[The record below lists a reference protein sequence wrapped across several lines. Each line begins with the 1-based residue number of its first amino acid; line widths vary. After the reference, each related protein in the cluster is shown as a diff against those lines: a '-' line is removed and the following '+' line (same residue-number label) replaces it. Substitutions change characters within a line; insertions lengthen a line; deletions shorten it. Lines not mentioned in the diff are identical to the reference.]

1 MQTPEKPTPFVSF
14 LRYNLVAT
22 LATGVDF
29 IALIALTELAGLWYM
44 FSTISGAVFGALT
57 AFLLGRYW
65 VFVSKES
72 KIGHQGFRYFL
83 VASGS
88 VVLNSSGVYLFTEIA
103 NLQYIISKVITAVLV
118 AVCYNYLLSRYFVFR

>member
-1 MQTPEKPTPFVSF
+1 M
-14 LRYNLVAT
+14 RYNLVAT